1 MSPRKNP
8 FSKTTITLLVTVAV
22 LIVIATVLLCVGG
35 TLAGWNI
42 GEKLRSPTA
51 ILIYAIIGLVAVVV
65 GFKLY
70 SNRR

>member
-8 FSKTTITLLVTVAV
+8 FSKTTITLIVTIAV
-22 LIVIATVLLCVGG
+22 LIVIAVVLMCVGG

-51 ILIYAIIGLVAVVV
+51 ILVYVVIGLIAVVV